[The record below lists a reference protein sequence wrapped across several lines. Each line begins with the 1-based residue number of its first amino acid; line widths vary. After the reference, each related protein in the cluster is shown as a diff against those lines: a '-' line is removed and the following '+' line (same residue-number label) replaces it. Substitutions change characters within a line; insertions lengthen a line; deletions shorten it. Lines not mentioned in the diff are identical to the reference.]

1 MYETSDIRKGL
12 KITMDGYPWEVVD
25 FQFVKPG
32 KGTAFTRV
40 RVKNLQTGQALDRTF
55 KTGEKLEECNLEEHE
70 AQYMYSDGESFFF
83 MNQESFEQI
92 AITAKV
98 LGDAVKFL
106 TENMECTIL
115 VYEGN
120 PINVSLPTFLES
132 EIVYTEPGMKGDT
145 ATGGSK
151 PAKIAT
157 GAEIQVPLFINQGD
171 WIKVDTRDG
180 SYVERVKK

>member
-40 RVKNLQTGQALDRTF
+40 RVKNLKTGQALDRTF
-55 KTGEKLEECNLEEHE
+55 KTGEKLEECDLEEHVG
-70 AQYMYSDGESFFF
+70 QYMYSDGENYFF
-83 MNQESFEQI
+83 MNQESYEQI
-92 AITAKV
+92 SIPASV
-98 LGDAVKFL
+98 LGDSALFL

-115 VYEGN
+115 VFEGV
-120 PINVSLPTFLES
+120 PMNVALKTFLEA

-151 PAKIAT
+151 PAKIST
-157 GAEIQVPLFINQGD
+157 GAEVQVPLFINQGD

>member
-151 PAKIAT
+151 PARIAT
-157 GAEIQVPLFINQGD
+157 GAEVQVPLFINQGD

>member
-157 GAEIQVPLFINQGD
+157 GAEVQVPLFINQGD

>member
-40 RVKNLQTGQALDRTF
+40 RLKNLQTGQALDRTF

-70 AQYMYSDGESFFF
+70 AQYMYSDGESYYF

-92 AITAKV
+92 ALTADV
-98 LGDAVKFL
+98 LADSLKFL
-106 TENMECTIL
+106 QENMEVKIL
-115 VYEGN
+115 VYEGVA
-120 PINVSLPTFLES
+120 INVSLPTFLEA

-151 PAKIAT
+151 PAKIST
-157 GAEIQVPLFINQGD
+157 GADIQVPLFINQGD
-171 WIKVDTRDG
+171 FVKVDTRDG